1 MSMHVCIMP
10 SWYPTPDQ
18 PLSGVFFREQAQAL
32 ARAGFTV
39 GVVAPYFRAARHAR
53 AFWTSGP
60 RGVRITDDAG
70 VPTYQDFHLNI
81 PLADAV
87 NARRWV
93 RSGLA
98 LFARYVAEHGMPD
111 LMHAHS
117 AAMGGVCAAAIQQRW
132 GVPFVL
138 TGHSSAYARGAL
150 DAREVALARAAS
162 MAASARIVVSPAL
175 GASVEAVLGE
185 AANPW
190 VWVPNMVDARFFAL
204 PLAERLGTR
213 PPTPEPPAPHPPT
226 PHRPFTFL
234 CIGGLHPAKGHADL
248 IEAFA
253 AAFPE
258 GPRTRLRLGGEGPE
272 RAALEARIAAL
283 GMERRME
290 LLGALTREDVARE
303 LLAADAFV
311 LPSRIETFGVVLAE
325 ALACGLPVIA
335 TRSGGP
341 QSIVTEADGLLVPPA
356 DAPALAD
363 ALRTMREQSARYD
376 SADIRAR
383 TLARFGEDA
392 VVSQLAAIYADV
404 LATRRGHA

>member
-1 MSMHVCIMP
+1 MSMRVCIVP

-53 AFWTSGP
+53 AYWTSGP

-70 VPTYQDFHLNI
+70 MPTYQDFHLNI

-98 LFARYVAEHGMPD
+98 LFERYVAEHGMPD
-111 LMHAHS
+111 LVHAHS

-162 MAASARIVVSPAL
+162 ASASARIVVSPAL

-204 PLAERLGTR
+204 PLAERAGARATD
-213 PPTPEPPAPHPPT
+213 PD
-226 PHRPFTFL
+226 RPFTFL

-253 AAFPE
+253 AAFP
-258 GPRTRLRLGGEGPE
+258 GDSRTRLRLGGEGPQ
-272 RAALEARIAAL
+272 RSVLESRIAAL
-283 GMERRME
+283 GMGRHIE

-311 LPSRIETFGVVLAE
+311 LPSHIETFGVVLAE

-341 QSIVTEADGLLVPPA
+341 QSIVTDADGLLVPPA

-392 VVSQLAAIYADV
+392 VVSHLAAIYADV
-404 LATRRGHA
+404 LATRKGHA